1 MISVFFNLAVLFSVA
16 ISGSAAVGASWM
28 CEGSCDTSCF
38 NGTLSR
44 SGATE
49 GHARSAMRDGC
60 IEIANSYNCYE
71 SPAPIIN
78 RCFEQGGGVPSSPR
92 PTSYKIIL
100 KNNCNKHG
108 KIWSAIHY
116 RDLAGE
122 WKTNGYWGL
131 DFGQTAYVGDT
142 TNRVFFTHGH
152 TDANITWGD
161 GYAKLPVRGE
171 ERNFG
176 KREIAENTSFG
187 NYTASFTCN

>member
-1 MISVFFNLAVLFSVA
+1 MIRNVFKLTILFSLFFSVSNP
-16 ISGSAAVGASWM
+16 IYASWM

-49 GHARSAMRDGC
+49 WNARSAMKDGC
-60 IEIANSYNCYE
+60 IEVANSYNCNE

-78 RCFEQGGGVPSSPR
+78 RCFEQGGGFPSTPS
-92 PTSYKIIL
+92 PTSYKLIL

-108 KIWSAIHY
+108 KIWSAVHY
-116 RDLAGE
+116 RDLAGN

-131 DFGQTAYVGDT
+131 DFGETAYVGDT

-161 GYAKLPVRGE
+161 GYAKLQVRGE
-171 ERNFG
+171 EKSFS
-176 KREIAENTSFG
+176 KREIDENTKFG